1 MPPGMAP
8 GMPPGIRPP
17 SMPTGVPGKY
27 YNILY
32 HLFSLVI
39 RFFNR
44 VDDYIVNILNTN
56 VSFIL
61 TNITEYLGKYSCI
74 LQVFISIQSFIK
86 LTLKYIAQL
95 TRLKQ

>member
-44 VDDYIVNILNTN
+44 VDDYIVNI
-56 VSFIL
+56 
-61 TNITEYLGKYSCI
+61 
-74 LQVFISIQSFIK
+74 
-86 LTLKYIAQL
+86 
-95 TRLKQ
+95 